1 MKSQPTTRF
10 PGRSIFETIQADNY
24 EGLGGIIQAPGQDF
38 FVSSN
43 RGHNN
48 KSGLSWAQ
56 PKAEIQAAME
66 LAAIARYK
74 GRGLCRV
81 FVESGGYTGPILTP
95 TNADCPFGALI
106 GVNNNG
112 EGNGPWL
119 QALTAGGTILTVR
132 ARGWIVSGFEFDL
145 PTTGKGID
153 LDGKTAAMSAQYT
166 KIRKCLFNGAKNAT
180 YGIDFRGGS
189 TFVVIED
196 NIFYDIYNAGGLAQA
211 IACTDSSTDVP
222 QWVKVLGNWFANNDK
237 HLSLNGLRGFK
248 NGQIKENTFVKT
260 GNIKTATVL
269 VDLTGG
275 SNNVV
280 AENFSDH
287 DWSINTTEMK
297 AGTNDMWGPNH
308 CPAGVK
314 YGNPA

>member
-10 PGRSIFETIQADNY
+10 PGRSIFETIQADVY
-24 EGLGGIIQAPGQDF
+24 EGLGGILQAPGQDF

-74 GRGLCRV
+74 GRGLCRI
-81 FVESGGYTGPILTP
+81 FVEGGGYVGPILTP

-112 EGNGPWL
+112 MGFSPY
-119 QALTAGGTILTVR
+119 LTPLTGAGHILTVR
-132 ARGWIVSGFEFDL
+132 ARGWLIAGFEFDIG
-145 PTTGKGID
+145 TTGKAIV
-153 LDGKTAAMSAQYT
+153 LDGKTAGMDASYT
-166 KIRKCLFNGAKNAT
+166 RIMKCLLNGGQNAT
-180 YGIDFRGGS
+180 WGIDFKDQS
-189 TFVVIED
+189 NFVTIED
-196 NIFYDIYNAGGLAQA
+196 NIFYDIWNAGGTGQA
-211 IACTDSSTDVP
+211 IGCSESPSDVP
-222 QWVKVLGNWFANNDK
+222 NWAKVLDNWFANNDK
-237 HLSLNGLRGFK
+237 HLSMNGLRGFK
-248 NGQIKENTFVKT
+248 NGQIKYNTFVKA
-260 GNIKTATVL
+260 GNLKTATVL
-269 VDLTGG
+269 VNMTGG

-280 AENFSDH
+280 AENYSDH
-287 DWSINTTEMK
+287 DWSLDTILCK